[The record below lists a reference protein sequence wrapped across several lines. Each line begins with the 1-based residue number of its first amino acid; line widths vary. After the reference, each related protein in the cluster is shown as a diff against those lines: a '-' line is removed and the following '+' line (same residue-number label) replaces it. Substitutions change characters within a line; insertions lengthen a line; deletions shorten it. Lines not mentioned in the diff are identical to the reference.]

1 MDICEYYVRNFKN
14 TSREAPKWMKI
25 MQSSFSNFNKKLIYG
40 NSYDFGDFDSC
51 LATKID
57 QQSSVTGK
65 YCMIK
70 YRSDDVISVP
80 PTLSLH
86 NLKWKNIDESFGGAI
101 CIPSVCSNDVIETI
115 TNQLFNGTTLS
126 LSTDYDQEE
135 FCQVQKSINF
145 NYSDYIIMSIILLYL
160 LFILAITWKTR
171 SVKEIS
177 SSYLSSFSILLNLK
191 SLFEVKSSS
200 LQYLSLIRT
209 VLYIGLV
216 SFHSY
221 FLRSYYPLSNSEKM
235 LKFMESPWTKF
246 VQVFPFGLLGFFVI
260 SSALTTKKILSLL
273 DKKSFNFFN
282 LLIERYARTMFVV
295 AAVIYMNIFI
305 NNLHVYQAPYYFPDQ
320 QSEGCRKYWWT
331 AMLLIQN
338 YYHPGVAEMCAP
350 QCWFLSANFHFFIL
364 TPLVIY
370 PIWRWK
376 QSIWFI
382 IPALLAASQAF
393 IFLYAVQNESF
404 LKQAD
409 FFAITDNH
417 FSSFY
422 LQSHYLASAWI
433 IGILL
438 GYIFYKCKDFEMNW
452 TLKVFLIAFIA
463 SMFFKIFAWNFV
475 FGQPEFNIFL
485 FTIDRLLISL
495 LAASVLFFCNFIH
508 GEFEI
513 AKLSANIP
521 INLLWSVIDRVGLS
535 LYIVHPAVIIGSTVI
550 LKQPMTFDIIPI
562 TITAFGDFLLS
573 LILACILFVLI
584 ENPFLNITKRFL
596 NLNFSNN
603 KIEPKV

>member
-14 TSREAPKWMKI
+14 TSRESPIWMKR
-25 MQSSFSNFNKKLIYG
+25 MQSSFSNFDKKLIYG
-40 NSYDFGDFDSC
+40 NSFDFGDFDSC

-57 QQSSVTGK
+57 QSGVSGK

-70 YRSDDVISVP
+70 YHSDDAISVP
-80 PTLSLH
+80 PTLSIH

-101 CIPSVCSNDVIETI
+101 CIPSVCNNDVIETI
-115 TNQLFNGTTLS
+115 TNQLFNGTSLS
-126 LSTDYDQEE
+126 LTTDYEQEE
-135 FCQVQKSINF
+135 FCQVQKTINF
-145 NYSDYIIMSIILLYL
+145 NYSDYIILSIILLYILFML
-160 LFILAITWKTR
+160 LITWKTR
-171 SVKEIS
+171 SVREIS

-191 SLFEVKSSS
+191 SLFETKSSS

-209 VLYIGLV
+209 ILYIGLV

-235 LKFMESPWTKF
+235 LKFMENPYTKL

-260 SSALTTKKILSLL
+260 SSALTTKKILNLL
-273 DKKSFNFFN
+273 DKQSFNFFN
-282 LLIERYARTMFVV
+282 IFIERYARTMFVV
-295 AAVIYMNIFI
+295 AAVICMNIFI
-305 NNLHVYQAPYYFPDQ
+305 NNLHIYQAPYYFPDQ

-338 YYHPGVAEMCAP
+338 YYHSGVTDMCAP

-364 TPLVIY
+364 TPLVIF
-370 PIWRWK
+370 PIWKWK
-376 QSIWFI
+376 QSVWVI

-393 IFLYAVQNESF
+393 IFLYAIQNESF
-404 LKQAD
+404 LKQAN
-409 FFAITDNH
+409 FFAITDNN

-433 IGILL
+433 IGMLL
-438 GYIFYKCKDFEMNW
+438 GYVFYSCKDFEMSW
-452 TLKVFLIAFIA
+452 ILKSFLIAFIIF
-463 SMFFKIFAWNFV
+463 MFFKLFAWNFV

-495 LAASVLFFCNFIH
+495 LAASVLFFCNYIH
-508 GEFEI
+508 GDYGI
-513 AKLSANIP
+513 SKLAANIP
-521 INLLWSVIDRVGLS
+521 INLLWTVIDRVGLS
-535 LYIVHPAVIIGSTVI
+535 LYLVHPAVIIGSTVI
-550 LKQPMTFDIIPI
+550 SKQPMSFDIIPI

-573 LILACILFVLI
+573 LILAVILYLLI
-584 ENPFLNITKRFL
+584 ENPFLNITKRFINL
-596 NLNFSNN
+596 NLSSN
-603 KIEPKV
+603 KVDPKV